1 MDGVTGI
8 IIKKYTAEEL
18 ESKYPGART
27 SGLIQRLSNANYL
40 MMSAVDES
48 AFHRGQI
55 VWFEIKSNADLTDR
69 ENRAN
74 LLLYFDE
81 WSVRGFWW
89 KLAYFWTHGPLRWVF
104 NPRIWTIKI
113 YFGARLAYL
122 RAKVA
127 WHYVRMK
134 YYEVMSR
141 IFEPDQW
148 K

>member
-1 MDGVTGI
+1 MDGVKGI
-8 IIKKYTAEEL
+8 IVKKYNAEEL
-18 ESKYPGART
+18 ESTYPGART
-27 SGLIQRLSNANYL
+27 SGHIQRLSNGNYL
-40 MMSAVDES
+40 MMSAVDD
-48 AFHRGQI
+48 GQI

-69 ENRAN
+69 ENRMN

-81 WSVRGFWW
+81 WSVRGFCW
-89 KLAYFWTHGPLRWVF
+89 KLAYFWTHGPLRWIF
-104 NPRIWTIKI
+104 NPRLLLIKI
-113 YFGARLAYL
+113 YSESRLAYF

-134 YYEVMSR
+134 YYEVVSR